1 MADPLNIGVSGL
13 LAAQR
18 NVATTNHNIANV
30 NTEGYSRQ
38 RVGQESRIPQASG
51 SGFIGKGVDVA
62 TIRRIAD
69 GFLNKQLE
77 NTLSSEAKFAA
88 FAEYANFVEGVVA
101 SENSGVAPAMT
112 NFFDSLQDVN
122 NDPNS
127 SSARAVFL
135 GAADALVARFNEQ
148 SEQLAEIER
157 GLNVDIRNHVG
168 EVNQLTANIADL
180 NRQISEARGIGGTQ
194 PANDL
199 LDRRDQAV
207 RDLSELVG
215 VQTVEQTDGTL
226 SVFIGVGLPVV
237 NGPLSYP
244 LSTLQNP
251 NDSTRTE
258 IAYGAGAARTVV
270 SDGLVRGR
278 LAGLVEVR
286 DELIGDARN
295 QLGRLAAT
303 FSSTLNAQHLN
314 GMDLNG
320 NLGQAMF
327 SVGPPNVIDP
337 GNTGTGTLSVAIDE
351 AALGD
356 LKPSDYQ
363 LRYDGTTYTLTE
375 LKSGNDIDLSALG
388 FAPGSPVSVDGLDIQ
403 LSGTMNAGDEFRI
416 QPFRY
421 AAIKMTMA
429 LSDPNQVAV
438 AAPVQSQTS
447 LNNIGNATISQP
459 AVADVTDPGLLSAVS
474 IVFTSAGTY
483 SVNGGPNIAYTSGA
497 DISVNGWVAQISGSP
512 AIGDT
517 FTIGSNAGGTGDNRN
532 GQLMAA
538 LQQTGILNGGT
549 SSFKEG
555 YAELVGDVGARTRSA
570 NFSLSSL
577 SVLRENAQIAR
588 EEVSGVNLDEEAA
601 NLLRFQQ
608 AYNASAQVIQISN
621 QLFDSLLAAV
631 RS

>member
-38 RVGQESRIPQASG
+38 RVGQETRIPQASG
-51 SGFIGKGVDVA
+51 SGFVGKGVDVA
-62 TIRRIAD
+62 TVRRIAD

-88 FAEYANFVEGVVA
+88 FTEYANFVEGVVA
-101 SENSGVAPAMT
+101 GENTGVAPALT
-112 NFFDSLQDVN
+112 NFFDALQDVN

-127 SSARAVFL
+127 SSARTVFL
-135 GAADALVARFNEQ
+135 GAADALVSRFNEQ
-148 SEQLAEIER
+148 SAQLAEIER
-157 GLNVDIRNHVG
+157 GLNLDIRNHVD
-168 EVNQLTANIADL
+168 EVNQLTTNIADL
-180 NRQISEARGIGGTQ
+180 NRQISEARGIGGNQ

-199 LDRRDQAV
+199 LDKRDEAV
-207 RDLSELVG
+207 RNLSELVG
-215 VQTVEQTDGTL
+215 VQTVEQSDGTL

-244 LSTLQNP
+244 LSTLQSP

-258 IAYGAGAARTVV
+258 IAYGAGAARTIV

-286 DELIGDARN
+286 DELIADARN
-295 QLGRLAAT
+295 QLGRLAAS
-303 FSSTLNAQHLN
+303 FSSTMNAQHSD
-314 GMDLNG
+314 GMDLDG
-320 NLGQAMF
+320 NLGTDLF
-327 SVGPPNVIDP
+327 TVGAPNVIDP
-337 GNTGTGTLSVAIDE
+337 GNAGTGALTVTLNE
-351 AALGD
+351 AAIGD
-356 LKPSDYQ
+356 LQPSDYQ
-363 LRYDGTTYTLTE
+363 LRYDGATYTLTE
-375 LKSGNDIDLSALG
+375 LKSGKETDLSALG
-388 FAPGSPVSVDGLDIQ
+388 FAPGTPVSVDGLDIS
-403 LSGTMNAGDEFRI
+403 LSGAMSAGDEFRI

-421 AAIKMTMA
+421 AAIKMTFEV
-429 LSDPNQVAV
+429 SDPNQVAV
-438 AAPVQSQTS
+438 AAPVQSEAS
-447 LNNIGNATISQP
+447 LNNIGDGMISQP
-459 AVADVTDPGLLSAVS
+459 RVVDVTDANLLNTVS
-474 IVFTSAGTY
+474 IAFTSATTY
-483 SVNGGPNIAYTSGA
+483 SVDGGPDVAYTPGA
-497 DISVNGWVAQISGSP
+497 DISINGWGVTISGTP
-512 AIGDT
+512 ATGDT

-532 GQLMAA
+532 GQLMSA

-577 SVLRENAQIAR
+577 TVLRENAEIAR